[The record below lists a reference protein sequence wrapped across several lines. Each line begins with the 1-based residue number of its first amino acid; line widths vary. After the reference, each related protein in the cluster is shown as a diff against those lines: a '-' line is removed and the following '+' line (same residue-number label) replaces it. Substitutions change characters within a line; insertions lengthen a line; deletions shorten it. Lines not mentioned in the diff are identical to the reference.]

1 MINPVG
7 GIMSDR
13 VWQSTGRQQFCMEGD
28 IQWLRLYG
36 VVEES
41 ELRVITELGRDLCL
55 RIGYYIVM
63 CDSRST
69 TGMTP
74 AARRYNA
81 DFNGSHP
88 GLLGLSIVY
97 GASHTGRVL
106 LTMLMRG
113 MALLSK
119 NQPRILFA
127 KDEAEA
133 IALANTE
140 RPLLQA
146 EAARRKQSRT

>member
-1 MINPVG
+1 
-7 GIMSDR
+7 MSER
-13 VWQSTGRQQFCMEGD
+13 SWQSVGNQFYCIEGD
-28 IQWLRLYG
+28 TQWLRLHG
-36 VVEES
+36 VVEEH
-41 ELRVITELGRDLCL
+41 ELRAITELGHGLSL

-63 CDSRST
+63 CDSRNT

-88 GLLGLSIVY
+88 GLLGVSIVY
-97 GASHTGRVL
+97 GASHAARVL

-113 MALLSK
+113 MTLLLK

-133 IALANTE
+133 IAMADAE

-146 EAARRKQSRT
+146 EAARRKLSRT